1 MKNSIVTDRISSLLD
16 GTPAFDRL
24 PEDERRKLLGRISL
38 RYFGPDAVI
47 LEQGT
52 TAHEFLYIIESGY
65 VRLAEKESGRLVDE
79 YSEGDIFGN
88 FGLLKGGPLPFEVRA
103 IEPTVCVLIEASV
116 FRELYENHEEFA
128 AFFDK
133 DLRDPS
139 EGGGPGFDAD
149 GSRLLFGT
157 TIGDL
162 VGRGPVVCSP
172 KATAREAAQGMRE
185 ENVDSVVVKD
195 DEQVLGILT
204 DIDLRNEI
212 VANGTSPE
220 TPAGDLMHRNALRLS
235 ADAPVFQ
242 ALMEMMRHQT
252 YHVVV
257 SEGKGPGAKLLGVIS
272 DKDIA
277 RAQGNSP
284 AFMTERVEQTNSP
297 EDLYGIRGEIDK
309 LLIGLERQGVKP
321 KDLVTINTELNDH
334 LMKRLVGLVETEMRE
349 THPDLYVDL
358 PWAWLSLG
366 SEGRG
371 EMSLLTDQ
379 DNALLY
385 ADPADEEEA
394 EKAEEWFRTLAW
406 RANEVLAEAGFA
418 LCEGDIMA
426 RNPKWRQ
433 SLGDWKETFRGWILT
448 PDADVLVL
456 ASTFFDLRGLYGD
469 MSLVEELKSSI
480 YETLEKGRSFL
491 PFMVQ
496 NALGNRPPLSFF
508 RRFVLERS
516 GEYRHTFNIKRRGL
530 RPLVDAARIFAI
542 ELRYLDSANTV
553 DRFDHIA
560 REMAGMASTV
570 ENALDAYNYL
580 DERRFVHHL
589 RTIERGEKLNN
600 QINPSDLNS
609 TQQNMLKVVFAT
621 VQEVQEALARRYGIN
636 TRL

>member
-1 MKNSIVTDRISSLLD
+1 MNNSIVADRISGLLD
-16 GTPAFDRL
+16 ATPAFDRL
-24 PEDERRKLLGRISL
+24 PEDERRQLLGRVSL
-38 RYFGPDAVI
+38 RYFGPDTVV
-47 LEQGT
+47 LEQGAT
-52 TAHEFLYIIESGY
+52 NHDFLYVIESGY
-65 VRLAEKESGRLVDE
+65 VRLAERESGRLVDE
-79 YSEGDIFGN
+79 YGEGDIFGN
-88 FGLLKGGPLPFEVRA
+88 FGLLKGGPLPFEVRTV
-103 IEPTVCVLIEASV
+103 EPTVCVLIEAGV
-116 FRELYENHEEFA
+116 FWKLYEAHEEFA

-133 DLRDPS
+133 DLREPS
-139 EGGGPGFDAD
+139 ADGGPGFDAG

-157 TIGDL
+157 TIGEL

-172 KATAREAAQGMRE
+172 RATAREAARGMRD

-195 DEQVLGILT
+195 GGRVLGILT
-204 DIDLRNEI
+204 DIDLRNEV
-212 VANGTSPE
+212 VANGAPPE
-220 TPAGDLMHRNALRLS
+220 TPVEDLMHRNALRLA

-257 SEGKGPGAKLLGVIS
+257 SEGPGSGAKLLGVIS
-272 DKDIA
+272 DKDIS

-284 AFMTERVEQTNSP
+284 AFMTERVERTNAP

-334 LMKRLVGLVETEMRE
+334 LMKHLVGLVEAEMRE
-349 THPDLYVDL
+349 THPELYVDL

-385 ADPADEEEA
+385 ADPANDEEA

-406 RANEVLAEAGFA
+406 RANEVLAKAGFA

-433 SLGDWKETFRGWILT
+433 SLSGWKETFEGWITT
-448 PDADVLVL
+448 PNADILVF
-456 ASTFFDLRGLYGD
+456 ASTFFDLRGLYGE
-469 MSLVEELKSSI
+469 MSLVEELKKSI
-480 YETLEKGRSFL
+480 SQTLEKERRFL

-530 RPLVDAARIFAI
+530 RPLVDTARILAI

-553 DRFDHIA
+553 DRFGHIA
-560 REMAGMASTV
+560 RNMPGMESAV

-589 RTIERGEKLNN
+589 RAIERGEKLNN
-600 QINPSDLNS
+600 QINPSDLNN

-621 VQEVQEALARRYGIN
+621 VQETQEALARRYGIN

>member
-1 MKNSIVTDRISSLLD
+1 MKNSIVADRISGLLD

-24 PEDERRKLLGRISL
+24 PEDERRLLLGQVSL
-38 RYFGPDAVI
+38 RYFGQDAVI

-52 TAHEFLYIIESGY
+52 TAHESLYVIESGY
-65 VRLAEKESGRLVDE
+65 VRLSEKESGRLVDE
-79 YSEGDIFGN
+79 YGEGDIFGN

-103 IEPTVCVLIEASV
+103 IEPTVCVLIGAGV

-133 DLRDPS
+133 DLRDSPADG
-139 EGGGPGFDAD
+139 EPGFDAG

-157 TIGDL
+157 TIGEL

-172 KATAREAAQGMRE
+172 KATARDAARGMRD
-185 ENVDSVVVKD
+185 ENVDSVVVE
-195 DEQVLGILT
+195 DEERVLGILT

-212 VANGTSPE
+212 VANGTSPD
-220 TPAGDLMHRNALRLS
+220 TPAEDLMHRNALRMP

-257 SEGKGPGAKLLGVIS
+257 SEGTGPDAKLLGVIS
-272 DKDIA
+272 DKDIS

-284 AFMTERVEQTNSP
+284 AFMTERVEQTNAP
-297 EDLYGIRGEIDK
+297 EDLYGIRREIDK

-334 LMKRLVGLVETEMRE
+334 LMKRLVSLVETEMRE
-349 THPDLYVDL
+349 ENPDLYVDL
-358 PWAWLSLG
+358 AWAWLSLG

-394 EKAEEWFRTLAW
+394 EKAEEWFRALAW

-418 LCEGDIMA
+418 LCEGDIMG

-433 SLGDWKETFRGWILT
+433 SLSDWKETFQGWIQT

-480 YETLEKGRSFL
+480 FETLEKEKRFL

-496 NALGNRPPLSFF
+496 NALGSRPPLSFF

-530 RPLVDAARIFAI
+530 RPLVDAARILAI

-553 DRFDHIA
+553 DRFEHIA
-560 REMAGMASTV
+560 REMPGMASIV
-570 ENALDAYNYL
+570 ENALDAYTYL
-580 DERRFVHHL
+580 DERRFIHHL
-589 RTIERGEKLNN
+589 RAIERGEKLNN
-600 QINPSDLNS
+600 QINPSDLNN

-621 VQEVQEALARRYGIN
+621 VQETQEALARRYGIN

>member
-1 MKNSIVTDRISSLLD
+1 MNNSIVADRISDLLD

-24 PEDERRKLLGRISL
+24 PEDERRQLLGRVSL
-38 RYFGPDAVI
+38 RYFGPNSVV

-52 TAHEFLYIIESGY
+52 TAHEFLYVIESGY
-65 VRLAEKESGRLVDE
+65 VRLSEKESGRLVDE
-79 YSEGDIFGN
+79 YGEGDIFGN
-88 FGLLKGGPLPFEVRA
+88 FGLLKGGPLPFEVRT
-103 IEPTVCVLIEASV
+103 IEPTVCVLVGAGV

-139 EGGGPGFDAD
+139 ADGGPGFDAG

-157 TIGDL
+157 TIGEL
-162 VGRGPVVCSP
+162 VGRGPIVCSP
-172 KATAREAAQGMRE
+172 KATAREAAQGMRD

-195 DEQVLGILT
+195 EERVLGILT
-204 DIDLRNEI
+204 DIDLRNEV

-220 TPAGDLMHRNALRLS
+220 TPAEDLMHRNALRLA

-257 SEGKGPGAKLLGVIS
+257 SEGTGPNAKLLGVIS
-272 DKDIA
+272 DKDIS

-284 AFMTERVEQTNSP
+284 AFMTERVEQTNTP

-334 LMKRLVGLVETEMRE
+334 LMKRLISLVETEMRE
-349 THPDLYVDL
+349 AHPDLYVDL

-385 ADPADEEEA
+385 ADPKDDEDA
-394 EKAEEWFRTLAW
+394 EKAEEWFRALAW

-448 PDADVLVL
+448 PDADVLIL

-480 YETLEKGRSFL
+480 FETLEKERRFL

-530 RPLVDAARIFAI
+530 RPLVDAARILAI

-553 DRFDHIA
+553 DRFEHIA
-560 REMAGMASTV
+560 REMPGMASTV

-580 DERRFVHHL
+580 DERRFAHHL
-589 RTIERGEKLNN
+589 RSIERGEKLNN
-600 QINPSDLNS
+600 QTNPSDLNN

>member
-1 MKNSIVTDRISSLLD
+1 MKNSIIADRISTLLANA
-16 GTPAFDRL
+16 PAFDRL
-24 PEDERRKLLGRISL
+24 PDDERRRLLGEVIL
-38 RYFGPDAVI
+38 RYFDPDEVI
-47 LEQGT
+47 LAQGT
-52 TAHEFLYIIESGY
+52 AAHDFLYIVESGC
-65 VRLAEKESGRLVDE
+65 VRLKEKESGRLVDE
-79 YSEGDIFGN
+79 YGEGDLFGN
-88 FGLLKGGPLPFEVRA
+88 YGLIKGGPLPFEVRA
-103 IEPTVCVLIEASV
+103 VEPTVCVLLGDKV
-116 FRELYENHEEFA
+116 FRELYEKYEAFA

-133 DLRDPS
+133 DLQDYT
-139 EGGGPGFDAD
+139 EDGGPSFDVT

-157 TIGDL
+157 TIGEL
-162 VGRGPVVCSP
+162 VGRGPVVCTP
-172 KATAREAAQGMRE
+172 RATAQEAAQSMRD
-185 ENVDSVVVKD
+185 ENADSVVVTD
-195 DEQVLGILT
+195 DNQVLGILT
-204 DIDLRNEI
+204 DIDLRNEV
-212 VANGTSPE
+212 VANGAPPE
-220 TPAGDLMHRNALRLS
+220 TPVEELMHRNALRLA

-242 ALMEMMRHQT
+242 ALMEMMRQQT

-257 SEGKGPGAKLLGVIS
+257 SESRETGAGLLGVIS
-272 DKDIA
+272 DKDIS

-284 AFMTERVEQTNSP
+284 AFMTERVEQTSSP
-297 EDLYGIRGEIDK
+297 EGLYGIRGEIDR

-334 LMKRLVGLVETEMRE
+334 LMKRLVGLVEEELRE
-349 THPDLYVDL
+349 ESPDLHVDL
-358 PWAWLSLG
+358 PWVWLSLG

-385 ADPADEEEA
+385 ADPVNDAEA

-433 SLGDWKETFRGWILT
+433 SLSDWKEMFRGWILT

-456 ASTFFDLRGLYGD
+456 ASTFFDLRGLYGE

-480 YETLEKGRSFL
+480 FQTLEKERRFL

-516 GEYRHTFNIKRRGL
+516 GAYRHTFNIKRRGL

-553 DRFDHIA
+553 DRFEHIA
-560 REMAGMASTV
+560 QNVPGMASTV
-570 ENALDAYNYL
+570 ADALDAYNYL
-580 DERRFVHHL
+580 DERRFIHHL
-589 RTIERGEKLNN
+589 RAIERGEELDN
-600 QINPSDLNS
+600 QINPSDLNN

-621 VQEVQEALARRYGIN
+621 VQEVQDAMARRYGIN
-636 TRL
+636 PRL

>member
-1 MKNSIVTDRISSLLD
+1 MKNSVVTDRISNLLA

-24 PEDERRKLLGRISL
+24 PEDERGRLLGKVTL
-38 RYFGPDAVI
+38 RYFGPEEVI
-47 LEQGT
+47 LEQGLT
-52 TAHEFLYIIESGY
+52 SHEYLYIIESGY
-65 VRLAEKESGRLVDE
+65 VRLTEKEAGRLVDE
-79 YSEGDIFGN
+79 YGEGDIFGN
-88 FGLLKGGPLPFEVRA
+88 YGLMKGGRLPFEVRTV
-103 IEPTVCVLIEASV
+103 EPTVCVLIGAGD
-116 FRELYENHEEFA
+116 FRELYDKHEEFA

-133 DLRDPS
+133 DLRDYPQD
-139 EGGGPGFDAD
+139 GGPGFDAS

-157 TIGDL
+157 TIGEL
-162 VGRGPVVCSP
+162 IGRGPITCSP
-172 KATAREAAQGMRE
+172 QATAREAAWSMRD
-185 ENVDSVVVKD
+185 ENADSVVVTS
-195 DEQVLGILT
+195 EEGVLGILT
-204 DIDLRNEI
+204 DIDLRNEV
-212 VANGTSPE
+212 VANGSSPE
-220 TPAGDLMHRNALRLS
+220 TPVEELMHRNALRLP

-242 ALMEMMRHQT
+242 ALMEMMQHQT

-257 SEGKGPGAKLLGVIS
+257 SESSKPGSKLLGVIS
-272 DKDIA
+272 DKDIS

-297 EDLYGIRGEIDK
+297 EELYGIRGEIDK
-309 LLIGLERQGVKP
+309 LLIGLEHQGVKP

-334 LMKRLVGLVETEMRE
+334 LMQRLVSLVEEEMWE
-349 THPDLYVDL
+349 TRPDLYVDL
-358 PWAWLSLG
+358 PWVWLSLG

-385 ADPADEEEA
+385 ADPADEDEA
-394 EKAEEWFRTLAW
+394 ERAEEWFRTLAW

-433 SLGDWKETFRGWILT
+433 SLSGWKETFEGWILT
-448 PDADVLVL
+448 PDADVLVF

-469 MSLVEELKSSI
+469 MSLVDKLKNSI
-480 YETLEKGRSFL
+480 YQTLEKERRFL

-530 RPLVDAARIFAI
+530 RPLVDSARILAI

-553 DRFDHIA
+553 DRFEHIA
-560 REMAGMASTV
+560 RKMPGMASTV

-580 DERRFVHHL
+580 DEQRFIHHL
-589 RTIERGEKLNN
+589 RAIERGEKLNN
-600 QINPSDLNS
+600 QINPSDLNN

>member
-1 MKNSIVTDRISSLLD
+1 MKNSIVTDRISGLLD

-24 PEDERRKLLGRISL
+24 PEDERRNLLGRVSL
-38 RYFGPDAVI
+38 RYFGQDAVI

-65 VRLAEKESGRLVDE
+65 VRLSEKESGRLVDE
-79 YSEGDIFGN
+79 YGERDIFGN

-103 IEPTVCVLIEASV
+103 IEPTVCVLVEAGV
-116 FRELYENHEEFA
+116 FRELYESHEEFA

-133 DLRDPS
+133 DLRDPPADG
-139 EGGGPGFDAD
+139 EPGFDAS

-157 TIGDL
+157 TIGEL

-172 KATAREAAQGMRE
+172 KATARDAARGMRD

-204 DIDLRNEI
+204 DIDLRNKI
-212 VANGTSPE
+212 VASGISPE
-220 TPAGDLMHRNALRLS
+220 TPAEDLMHRSVLRMPT
-235 ADAPVFQ
+235 DAPVFQ
-242 ALMEMMRHQT
+242 ALMEMMRYQT

-257 SEGKGPGAKLLGVIS
+257 SESTGPDSKLLGVIS
-272 DKDIA
+272 DKDIS

-284 AFMTERVEQTNSP
+284 AFMTERVEQTNAP
-297 EDLYGIRGEIDK
+297 KDLYGIRGEIDK

-334 LMKRLVGLVETEMRE
+334 LMKHLVSLVETEMRE
-349 THPDLYVDL
+349 TNPDLYVDL

-366 SEGRG
+366 SEGRC

-385 ADPADEEEA
+385 ADPEDEEEA
-394 EKAEEWFRTLAW
+394 EKAEEWFRALAW

-433 SLGDWKETFRGWILT
+433 SLSGWRETFRGWILT
-448 PDADVLVL
+448 PNADVLVL

-480 YETLEKGRSFL
+480 FETLEKERRFL

-530 RPLVDAARIFAI
+530 RPLVDTARILAI
-542 ELRYLDSANTV
+542 ELRYLSSANTV
-553 DRFDHIA
+553 DRFEHII
-560 REMAGMASTV
+560 REMPAMASIA

-580 DERRFVHHL
+580 DERRFIHHL
-589 RTIERGEKLNN
+589 RAIERGEKLNN
-600 QINPSDLNS
+600 QINPSDLNN

-621 VQEVQEALARRYGIN
+621 VQETQEALARRYGID

>member
-1 MKNSIVTDRISSLLD
+1 MKNSIVADRISSLFD

-24 PEDERRKLLGRISL
+24 PGDERRRLLGRVTL
-38 RYFGPDAVI
+38 RYFGPDEVI

-52 TAHEFLYIIESGY
+52 TAHDHLYVVESGY
-65 VRLAEKESGRLVDE
+65 VRLKERESGRLVDE
-79 YSEGDIFGN
+79 YGEGDIFGN
-88 FGLLKGGPLPFEVRA
+88 YGLMKGGPLPFEARTV
-103 IEPTVCVLIEASV
+103 EPTVCVQIEAGI
-116 FRELYENHEEFA
+116 FWELYENHEEFA

-139 EGGGPGFDAD
+139 EDGGPAFDVS

-157 TIGDL
+157 TIGEL
-162 VGRGPVVCSP
+162 VGRGPVLCSP
-172 KATAREAAQGMRE
+172 RATAREAARIMRD
-185 ENVDSVVVKD
+185 ENADSVVVT
-195 DEQVLGILT
+195 DEERVLGILT
-204 DIDLRNEI
+204 DIDLRNEV
-212 VANGTSPE
+212 VAEGAPLE
-220 TPAGDLMHRNALRLS
+220 TPVEELMHRNALRLA

-257 SEGKGPGAKLLGVIS
+257 SESAEPGAKLLGVIS
-272 DKDIA
+272 DKDIS

-284 AFMTERVEQTNSP
+284 AFVTERVEQTNSP

-334 LMKRLVGLVETEMRE
+334 LMKRLVGLVEEELRE
-349 THPDLYVDL
+349 ERPELHVDL
-358 PWAWLSLG
+358 PWVWLSLG

-385 ADPADEEEA
+385 ADPADDEEA
-394 EKAEEWFRTLAW
+394 ERAEEWFRTLAW
-406 RANEVLAEAGFA
+406 RANEVLAKAGFA

-433 SLGDWKETFRGWILT
+433 SLSGWKETFRGWILT

-456 ASTFFDLRGLYGD
+456 ASTFFDLRGLYGE
-469 MSLVEELKSSI
+469 MSLVKELQSSI
-480 YETLEKGRSFL
+480 FQTLEKERRFL

-496 NALGNRPPLSFF
+496 NALGSRPPLSFF

-530 RPLVDAARIFAI
+530 RPLVDAARILAI

-553 DRFDHIA
+553 DRFEHIA
-560 REMAGMASTV
+560 RKMPDMASTV

-580 DERRFVHHL
+580 DERRFIHHL
-589 RTIERGEKLNN
+589 RAIERGEKLDN
-600 QINPSDLNS
+600 QINPSDLNN

-636 TRL
+636 PRL

>member
-1 MKNSIVTDRISSLLD
+1 MENSIVADRIFSLL
-16 GTPAFDRL
+16 GSTPAFDRL
-24 PEDERRKLLGRISL
+24 PEDERRRLLGKVNL
-38 RYFGPDAVI
+38 RYFGPDEVI

-52 TAHEFLYIIESGY
+52 TAHKFLYIIESGY

-79 YSEGDIFGN
+79 YGEGDIFGN
-88 FGLLKGGPLPFEVRA
+88 YGLMTGGPLPFEVR
-103 IEPTVCVLIEASV
+103 IVEPTVCVLIGAED
-116 FRELYENHEEFA
+116 FRELYDKHEEFA

-133 DLRDPS
+133 DLRDS
-139 EGGGPGFDAD
+139 AEDGGPGFDAS

-157 TIGDL
+157 TIGEL
-162 VGRGPVVCSP
+162 VGRGPVLCP
-172 KATAREAAQGMRE
+172 PRATAREAAQSMRD
-185 ENVDSVVVKD
+185 ENADSVIIME
-195 DEQVLGILT
+195 DERVLGILT
-204 DIDLRNEI
+204 DIDLRNKI
-212 VANGTSPE
+212 VAEGAPPE
-220 TPAGDLMHRNALRLS
+220 TPVEDLMHRNALRLA

-242 ALMEMMRHQT
+242 ALMEMMQYQT

-257 SEGKGPGAKLLGVIS
+257 SESAAGSNVLGVIS
-272 DKDIA
+272 DKDIS

-334 LMKRLVGLVETEMRE
+334 LMKRLVGLVEAEMRE
-349 THPDLYVDL
+349 ENPELYVDL

-385 ADPADEEEA
+385 ADPAYDEEA
-394 EKAEEWFRTLAW
+394 ERAEEWFRALAW
-406 RANEVLAEAGFA
+406 RTNEVLAEAGFA

-433 SLGDWKETFRGWILT
+433 SLSGWKETFRGWILT

-456 ASTFFDLRGLYGD
+456 ASTFFDLRGLYGE
-469 MSLVEELKSSI
+469 MSLVDELKSSI
-480 YETLEKGRSFL
+480 FQTLEKERRFL

-553 DRFDHIA
+553 DRFEHIA
-560 REMAGMASTV
+560 KEMPGMASTV
-570 ENALDAYNYL
+570 EDALDAYNYL
-580 DERRFVHHL
+580 DERRFIHHL
-589 RTIERGEKLNN
+589 RTIEREEKLNN
-600 QINPSDLNS
+600 QINPSDLNN

>member
-1 MKNSIVTDRISSLLD
+1 MKNSIVADRISSLL
-16 GTPAFDRL
+16 GSTPALDRL
-24 PEDERRKLLGRISL
+24 PEDERRRLLGRVIL
-38 RYFGPDAVI
+38 RYFGPDEVI
-47 LEQGT
+47 VKQGIT
-52 TAHEFLYIIESGY
+52 DHEFLYVIESGY
-65 VRLAEKESGRLVDE
+65 VRLTEKESGRLVDE
-79 YSEGDIFGN
+79 YGEGDIFGN
-88 FGLLKGGPLPFEVRA
+88 YGLMKGGPLPFEVRTV
-103 IEPTVCVLIEASV
+103 EPTVCVLIAAED
-116 FRELYENHEEFA
+116 FRGLYDKHEEFA

-133 DLRDPS
+133 DLRDFT
-139 EGGGPGFDAD
+139 EDGGPGFDAS

-157 TIGDL
+157 KIGEL
-162 VGRGPVVCSP
+162 VGREPVLCP
-172 KATAREAAQGMRE
+172 PCATAREVAQTMRD
-185 ENVDSVVVKD
+185 ENADSVVIME
-195 DEQVLGILT
+195 DERVLGILT
-204 DIDLRNEI
+204 DIDLRNKI
-212 VANGTSPE
+212 VAEGAPPE
-220 TPAGDLMHRNALRLS
+220 TPVEDLMHRNALRLA

-242 ALMEMMRHQT
+242 ALMEMMQQQT

-257 SEGKGPGAKLLGVIS
+257 SESTENGSNVFGVIS
-272 DKDIA
+272 DKDIS

-297 EDLYGIRGEIDK
+297 EALYGIRGEIDK
-309 LLIGLERQGVKP
+309 LLIGLEHQGVKP

-334 LMKRLVGLVETEMRE
+334 LMKRLVGLVENEMRE
-349 THPDLYVDL
+349 KHPELYVDL

-385 ADPADEEEA
+385 ADPADDKEA
-394 EKAEEWFRTLAW
+394 EKAEEWFRALAW
-406 RANEVLAEAGFA
+406 RTNEVLAEAGFA
-418 LCEGDIMA
+418 LCKGDIMA

-433 SLGDWKETFRGWILT
+433 SLSGWKETFKGWILT

-456 ASTFFDLRGLYGD
+456 ASTFFDLRGLYGE
-469 MSLVEELKSSI
+469 MSLVEELKRSI
-480 YETLEKGRSFL
+480 FQTLEKERRFL

-530 RPLVDAARIFAI
+530 RPLVDTARILAI

-553 DRFDHIA
+553 DRFEHIA
-560 REMAGMASTV
+560 KEMPGMASTV
-570 ENALDAYNYL
+570 EDALDAYTYL
-580 DERRFVHHL
+580 DERRFIHHL
-589 RTIERGEKLNN
+589 RTIERGEKLDN
-600 QINPSDLNS
+600 QINPSDLNN

-621 VQEVQEALARRYGIN
+621 VQEVQEAMARRFGIN